1 MLDRLLD
8 VSIRSFALML
18 IAAGALSIPGIRRN
32 AALQHAIWTAVV
44 CAMLGLFLLGPALP
58 RLPLRVLRDAAVPSD
73 VAVPIEATRL
83 VRIARPLIIDES
95 SPAAPVL
102 PQPAP
107 RLPIDWTRIA
117 GYAYTSIAVAFLVR
131 YAIGMLLV
139 HRLIAK
145 SLIPRSTPLAE
156 FRESES
162 IAVPLTVGWLRPQI
176 LLPLEWR
183 EWDRAKLNAV
193 LEHEGAHARRR
204 DGLAAGLAGMN
215 RCIFWFHP
223 VAWWLERRLALL
235 AELACDESCV
245 AATGDRE
252 RYAQLLLEMAQVV
265 DRSHG
270 RLRQHALTMA
280 ASSHIRQRIDSI
292 LEDGRTFSRGL
303 SRTSRAALAL
313 CAIPMVLAAGAV
325 TLDQPLPRLPLRLP
339 PVGPVPPP
347 PPPPPRL
354 LAQARSTPVAPSQA
368 VRLKFEVASI
378 RPAAPT
384 TGIPTPVGGA
394 QGNAPLPPPPPPPGG
409 SGCTP
414 RFTMDAGRIDR
425 GCVSLR
431 ELLFLDAFAV
441 PASRVQGPDWMDAQ
455 RFDISAKLPAGATAD
470 QLPEMFQALL
480 QERFGLAFHRESK
493 ERTVYA
499 LVVSNGGLKVKPA
512 APESAQ
518 PAWVAAAAAVSG
530 PSGNGNI
537 GGIRFRSIVVPNLDG
552 GTTSVW
558 QSPSMGFVRRSNT
571 GGLRGIIHYEAPSI
585 TSEGLANLAVIA
597 GNGLD
602 PAVVDMTGL
611 KGRYQAN
618 LDTSMAD
625 LIAFLTSPG
634 PKDPAAVQDA
644 QAGMVRDG
652 LKKLGLQLE
661 PRKVPLE
668 TIVIDHLEKN
678 PTAN

>member
-1 MLDRLLD
+1 MI
-8 VSIRSFALML
+8 VSESLPPT
-18 IAAGALSIPGIRRN
+18 S
-32 AALQHAIWTAVV
+32 V
-44 CAMLGLFLLGPALP
+44 PA
-58 RLPLRVLRDAAVPSD
+58 
-73 VAVPIEATRL
+73 
-83 VRIARPLIIDES
+83 
-95 SPAAPVL
+95 
-102 PQPAP
+102 QPAP
-107 RLPIDWTRIA
+107 RSPIDWSRIA

-139 HRLIAK
+139 HRLISK
-145 SLIPRSTPLAE
+145 SLISKSTPLAE

-183 EWDRAKLNAV
+183 EWDQAKLNAV

-204 DGLAAGLAGMN
+204 DGLAAGLAGVN

-223 VAWWLERRLALL
+223 VAWWLERKLALL

-252 RYAQLLLEMAQVV
+252 RYARLLLEMAQVV
-265 DRSHG
+265 DGSHG
-270 RLRQHALTMA
+270 RLRRHALTMA

-303 SRTSRAALAL
+303 SRTVRAALAL
-313 CAIPMVLAAGAV
+313 CAIPMVLAAGAI
-325 TLDQPLPRLPLRLP
+325 TLDQPLPPLPLRLP
-339 PVGPVPPP
+339 PFYRPP

-354 LAQARSTPVAPSQA
+354 LAQARPNHATRPTTSSQA

-378 RPAAPT
+378 RPAAPA

-414 RFTMDAGRIDR
+414 RFSVDAGRIDR

-441 PASRVQGPDWMDAQ
+441 PASRLQGPDWMDAQ
-455 RFDISAKLPAGATAD
+455 RFDISAKLPEGATAD

-480 QERFGLAFHRESK
+480 EERFGLAFHRESK
-493 ERTVYA
+493 ARTVYA
-499 LVVSNGGLKVKPA
+499 LVVSNGGLKLKPA
-512 APESAQ
+512 ALESAQ
-518 PAWVAAAAAVSG
+518 PAWVAAAAAVKG
-530 PSGNGNI
+530 PAGNGNI
-537 GGIRFRSIVVPNLDG
+537 GGIRFRSFPLPSAVSNVLPSSDG
-552 GTTSVW
+552 GPMSVW

-585 TSEGLANLAVIA
+585 TPEGLANLAVIA

-611 KGRYQAN
+611 KGRYQVN
-618 LDTSMAD
+618 LDVSMAD
-625 LIAFLTSPG
+625 LIAFITSPG

-644 QAGMVRDG
+644 QLGVVRDA

-668 TIVIDHLEKN
+668 TIVIDHLEKT
-678 PTAN
+678 PSAN

>member
-8 VSIRSFALML
+8 VSIRSLVLVL
-18 IAAGALSIPGIRRN
+18 IAAGTLTIPRVRRN
-32 AALQHAIWTAVV
+32 AALQHAIGTALV

-58 RLPLRVLRDAAVPSD
+58 RLPLRVLRVT
-73 VAVPIEATRL
+73 AVPIQATRL
-83 VRIARPLIIDES
+83 VPIARPLIIDES
-95 SPAAPVL
+95 SRAAPVL
-102 PQPAP
+102 AQPAP
-107 RLPIDWTRIA
+107 RSPIDWSRIA

-139 HRLIAK
+139 QRLIAK
-145 SLIPRSTPLAE
+145 SMIAKSTPLTR

-162 IAVPLTVGWLRPQI
+162 IAVPLTVGWLRPEI

-183 EWDRAKLNAV
+183 EWDQAKLNAV

-204 DGLAAGLAGMN
+204 DGLAAGLAGVN
-215 RCIFWFHP
+215 RCVFWFHP

-252 RYAQLLLEMAQVV
+252 RYAQLLLEMAEVV
-265 DRSHG
+265 DGSHG
-270 RLRQHALTMA
+270 RLRRHALTMA
-280 ASSHIRQRIDSI
+280 ASSHIRRRIDSI

-303 SRTSRAALAL
+303 SRTARAALAL
-313 CAIPMVLAAGAV
+313 CAIPMVLAAGAI
-325 TLDQPLPRLPLRLP
+325 TFDQPLPRLPLRLP
-339 PVGPVPPP
+339 PISPVPP

-354 LAQARSTPVAPSQA
+354 LAQVRSTPAAPSQA

-384 TGIPTPVGGA
+384 TGFPTPVGGA
-394 QGNAPLPPPPPPPGG
+394 QGNAPLPPPPPPLGG

-425 GCVSLR
+425 GCVSLK
-431 ELLFLDAFAV
+431 ELLYLDAFAI
-441 PASRVQGPDWMDAQ
+441 PASRLQGPDWMDAQ
-455 RFDISAKLPAGATAD
+455 RFDISAKLPEGATTD

-480 QERFGLAFHRESK
+480 EERFGLAFHRESK

-499 LVVSNGGLKVKPA
+499 LVVSSGGLKLKPA

-518 PAWVAAAAAVSG
+518 PPWVAAAAAVSG

-537 GGIRFRSIVVPNLDG
+537 GGIRFRSIVIPNADG
-552 GTTSVW
+552 GPISVW

-585 TSEGLANLAVIA
+585 TFEGLANLAVIA

-602 PAVVDMTGL
+602 PAVVDMTEL
-611 KGRYQAN
+611 TGRYQVT

-625 LIAFLTSPG
+625 LIAFLTGPG

-644 QAGMVRDG
+644 QRDMVRDG

-661 PRKVPLE
+661 PRKVPIE
-668 TIVIDHLEKN
+668 TIVVDHLEKT

>member
-1 MLDRLLD
+1 MAHLVD
-8 VSIRSFALML
+8 VSIRSLVL
-18 IAAGALSIPGIRRN
+18 VLVAAAVLWILRARRT

-44 CAMLGLFLLGPALP
+44 CGMLGLFLLGPAMP
-58 RLPLRVLRDAAVPSD
+58 KLPLRVLRDAPVP
-73 VAVPIEATRL
+73 VQATRL
-83 VRIARPLIIDES
+83 VRIAPRLPIDPS
-95 SPAAPVL
+95 LPAAPVL
-102 PQPAP
+102 PQPAQQV
-107 RLPIDWTRIA
+107 PINWSRIA
-117 GYAYTSIAVAFLVR
+117 YYAYASIAVAFLVR
-131 YAIGMLLV
+131 FAVGMLLV
-139 HRLIAK
+139 HRLISK
-145 SLIPRSTPLAE
+145 STPLAE

-162 IAVPLTVGWLRPQI
+162 IAVPLTVGWWRPKI

-183 EWDRAKLNAV
+183 GWDREKLNAV
-193 LEHEGAHARRR
+193 LEHEGAHARRC
-204 DGLAAGLAGMN
+204 DGLAAALAQVN
-215 RCIFWFHP
+215 RCVFWFHP
-223 VAWWLERRLALL
+223 LAWWLERRLGLL
-235 AELACDESCV
+235 AELACDEACV
-245 AATGDRE
+245 AATGNRD

-265 DRSHG
+265 DGSHG

-292 LEDGRTFSRGL
+292 LVDGRTFSRGL
-303 SRTSRAALAL
+303 TRTARSALAL

-325 TLDQPLPRLPLRLP
+325 TLEQPLPRLPLKWPL
-339 PVGPVPPP
+339 VSPP

-354 LAQARSTPVAPSQA
+354 LAQVRPTPAAPSQP

-384 TGIPTPVGGA
+384 TGISTPVGGA

-409 SGCTP
+409 SGCVP
-414 RFTMDAGRIDR
+414 RFTMNAGRIDL

-441 PASRVQGPDWMDAQ
+441 PASRLQGPDWMDAQ
-455 RFDISAKLPAGATAD
+455 RFDISAKLPEGATAD
-470 QLPEMFQALL
+470 RLPEMFQALL
-480 QERFGLAFHRESK
+480 EERFGLAFHRDSK
-493 ERTVYA
+493 EGSVNA
-499 LVVSNGGLKVKPA
+499 LVVAKGGLKVKPS

-537 GGIRFRSIVVPNLDG
+537 GGIRFRSIVVPGAVPNSDG
-552 GTTSVW
+552 GPISVW

-571 GGLRGIIHYEAPSI
+571 GGVRGIIHYEAPSI
-585 TSEGLANLAVIA
+585 TFEGLANLAVIA

-602 PAVVDMTGL
+602 PAVVDMTSL
-611 KGRYQAN
+611 KGRYQVN

-625 LIAFLTSPG
+625 LIDFLTSPG
-634 PKDPAAVQDA
+634 PKDAAAIQDAQLRMVQDA
-644 QAGMVRDG
+644 

-661 PRKVPLE
+661 PRKTPVE
-668 TIVIDHLEKN
+668 TIVIDHLEKT